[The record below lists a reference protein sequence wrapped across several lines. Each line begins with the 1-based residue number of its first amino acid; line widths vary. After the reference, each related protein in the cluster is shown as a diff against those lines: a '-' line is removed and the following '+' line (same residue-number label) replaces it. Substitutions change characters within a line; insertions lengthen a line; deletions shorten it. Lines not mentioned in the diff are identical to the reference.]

1 MAEFR
6 KWTLHFDDGNNLIDG
21 KRVQDPPG
29 FAAGGGGKELVTA
42 GSNSKHLNMDVALL
56 KQKRQD
62 AMMSR
67 ATGSFKQVGFLCFM
81 MWMSGNQIH
90 LFSIMMLVTGI
101 YQPLSTIFSVTQAIP
116 QDQSGQLDLLK
127 PRLVFCAIQLAGLA
141 FALNKLQ
148 GMGLLP
154 TNPSDYVS
162 FLQLPVASEFAG
174 AGVRLNR

>member
-6 KWTLHFDDGNNLIDG
+6 KWTLHFEDGNNSVDG

-29 FAAGGGGKELVTA
+29 FTGAGGKELVIA
-42 GSNSKHLNMDVALL
+42 GSSKSLNMDVALL
-56 KQKRQD
+56 KQRRQE
-62 AMMSR
+62 AMLSK
-67 ATGSFKQVGFLCFM
+67 ALGSFKQVGFLCFM
-81 MWMSGNQIH
+81 MWMSGSQIH

-101 YQPLSTIFSVTQAIP
+101 YQPLSTLFSVNQAIP
-116 QDQSGQLDLLK
+116 QDQTGQLELLK
-127 PRLVFCAIQLAGLA
+127 PRLVFCAIQIAGLI

-162 FLQLPVASEFAG
+162 FLKAPVASEFAG
-174 AGVRLNR
+174 GGVRLGR